1 MSDTNGARRT
11 DGTSIKSLL
20 ESGSVHVNGSPLKDD
35 SKSDSPRSSS
45 GWDGKLRV
53 EKKATLANSEALSDP
68 EYSDEDA
75 PPVDQIEADE
85 GVRYGE
91 LDSSRELTLAFPG
104 LLDDLPDDADNQIT
118 AVEIPSNIA
127 PGLQELELYDN
138 LISHMKGFYD
148 FSELVNLDLSYNK
161 LKHIKRIDHLKKLKQ
176 LYLVQNKIS
185 RIECLEGL
193 NSLTYLELAGN
204 RIRIIEGL
212 KTLTKLEQLWL
223 GKNKITELKGLDTLA
238 NLRLL
243 SVQSNRL
250 TSLTGLSALTKLEDL
265 YISDNIL
272 TSLSG
277 ISSLPNLKLLDVSS
291 NPIEH
296 LSDLE
301 NLTHLQELWAS
312 SCQLSSFDE
321 VEKQLGDKKELE
333 TVYFEGNPL
342 QKRQPVLYR
351 NKVRLALPLIRQ
363 VDASESPTSTP
374 PPLPRD
380 SPPKRS
386 AEAEP
391 PPELTSQ
398 EVRIEAPDR
407 KHVEV
412 NAHQRTHAMPREVE
426 PSLNESDFLRQALR
440 ENIRLDG
447 RAFDAFRPVEIE
459 FGDEYGVVDVRLG
472 KTRVVARI
480 SAEVTAP
487 FPDRK
492 FDGIFSISTELSPM
506 ASPAFEVGR

>member
-1 MSDTNGARRT
+1 MAKKATQSTPV
-11 DGTSIKSLL
+11 KSVL

-53 EKKATLANSEALSDP
+53 DKKATLANPEALSDP

-85 GVRYGE
+85 GVCYGE
-91 LDSSRELTLAFPG
+91 LDSSWELTLAFPG
-104 LLDDLPDDADNQIT
+104 LLDDLPDDTDEISLINCRVTSIPNLGLERFTKVLKICLRQNQIT

-138 LISHMKGFYD
+138 LISHMKGFD
-148 FSELVNLDLSYNK
+148 DLSELVNLDLSYNK
-161 LKHIKRIDHLKKLKQ
+161 LKHIKRIDHLKKLEQ
-176 LYLVQNKIS
+176 LYLIQNKIS

-193 NSLTYLELAGN
+193 SNLTYLELAGN

-212 KTLTKLEQLWL
+212 ETLTKLEQLWL

-277 ISSLPNLKLLDVSS
+277 ISSLPNLKLLDISS

-342 QKRQPVLYR
+342 QKRQPALYR
-351 NKVRLALPLIRQ
+351 NKVRLALSQIRQ
-363 VDASESPTSTP
+363 IDATF
-374 PPLPRD
+374 
-380 SPPKRS
+380 
-386 AEAEP
+386 
-391 PPELTSQ
+391 
-398 EVRIEAPDR
+398 VRID
-407 KHVEV
+407 
-412 NAHQRTHAMPREVE
+412 
-426 PSLNESDFLRQALR
+426 
-440 ENIRLDG
+440 
-447 RAFDAFRPVEIE
+447 
-459 FGDEYGVVDVRLG
+459 
-472 KTRVVARI
+472 
-480 SAEVTAP
+480 
-487 FPDRK
+487 
-492 FDGIFSISTELSPM
+492 
-506 ASPAFEVGR
+506 

>member
-104 LLDDLPDDADNQIT
+104 LLDDLPDDADEISLINCRVTSIPNLGLERFTKVLKICLRQNQIT

-351 NKVRLALPLIRQ
+351 NKVRLALPQIRQ
-363 VDASESPTSTP
+363 VDASESPTSVCF
-374 PPLPRD
+374 LVVVM
-380 SPPKRS
+380 
-386 AEAEP
+386 
-391 PPELTSQ
+391 LTSAVAAF
-398 EVRIEAPDR
+398 VRID
-407 KHVEV
+407 
-412 NAHQRTHAMPREVE
+412 
-426 PSLNESDFLRQALR
+426 
-440 ENIRLDG
+440 
-447 RAFDAFRPVEIE
+447 
-459 FGDEYGVVDVRLG
+459 
-472 KTRVVARI
+472 
-480 SAEVTAP
+480 
-487 FPDRK
+487 
-492 FDGIFSISTELSPM
+492 
-506 ASPAFEVGR
+506 

>member
-1 MSDTNGARRT
+1 MSDTNGTRRT
-11 DGTSIKSLL
+11 DSTPVKSVL

-53 EKKATLANSEALSDP
+53 DKKATLANPEALSDP

-85 GVRYGE
+85 G
-91 LDSSRELTLAFPG
+91 
-104 LLDDLPDDADNQIT
+104 LLDDLPDDTDEISLINCRVTSIPNLGLERFTKVLKICLRQNQIT

-138 LISHMKGFYD
+138 LISHMKGFD
-148 FSELVNLDLSYNK
+148 DLSELVNLDLSYNK
-161 LKHIKRIDHLKKLKQ
+161 LKHIKRIDHLKKLEQ
-176 LYLVQNKIS
+176 LYLIQNKIS

-193 NSLTYLELAGN
+193 SNLTYLELAGN

-212 KTLTKLEQLWL
+212 ETLTKLEQLWL

-277 ISSLPNLKLLDVSS
+277 ISSLPNLKLLDISS

-342 QKRQPVLYR
+342 QKRQPALYR
-351 NKVRLALPLIRQ
+351 NKVRLALSQIRQ
-363 VDASESPTSTP
+363 IDATF
-374 PPLPRD
+374 
-380 SPPKRS
+380 
-386 AEAEP
+386 
-391 PPELTSQ
+391 
-398 EVRIEAPDR
+398 VRID
-407 KHVEV
+407 
-412 NAHQRTHAMPREVE
+412 
-426 PSLNESDFLRQALR
+426 
-440 ENIRLDG
+440 
-447 RAFDAFRPVEIE
+447 
-459 FGDEYGVVDVRLG
+459 
-472 KTRVVARI
+472 
-480 SAEVTAP
+480 
-487 FPDRK
+487 
-492 FDGIFSISTELSPM
+492 
-506 ASPAFEVGR
+506 